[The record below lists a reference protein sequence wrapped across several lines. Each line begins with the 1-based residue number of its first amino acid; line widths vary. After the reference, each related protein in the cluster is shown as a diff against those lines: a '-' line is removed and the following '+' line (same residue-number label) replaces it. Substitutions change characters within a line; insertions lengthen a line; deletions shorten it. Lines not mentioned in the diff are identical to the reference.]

1 MDSSSKRIREG
12 APIGF
17 DTSHFNTLVQVLKRR
32 IELHTFDDIGTVG
45 CDDVD
50 MVRHDAWGESW
61 NFDILEEDAP
71 EQSHR
76 LAEEGSNPK

>member
-1 MDSSSKRIREG
+1 
-12 APIGF
+12 
-17 DTSHFNTLVQVLKRR
+17 
-32 IELHTFDDIGTVG
+32 LHTFDDIGTVG

-76 LAEEGSNPK
+76 PVVCPHKTCMRRIPTNEDACDTVLAEEGSNPK